1 VGHAASAAG
10 GCEGLQE
17 IFPDEAADEARGF
30 GKVKPDGKRAELGG
44 EPQLRHSKGELMSSD
59 TVLTQSATKTEQ
71 NETFRKVVRVATSWK
86 WFRISRAIYVG
97 A

>member
-1 VGHAASAAG
+1 
-10 GCEGLQE
+10 
-17 IFPDEAADEARGF
+17 
-30 GKVKPDGKRAELGG
+30 
-44 EPQLRHSKGELMSSD
+44 MSSD
-59 TVLTQSATKTEQ
+59 TVLTQFATKTEQ